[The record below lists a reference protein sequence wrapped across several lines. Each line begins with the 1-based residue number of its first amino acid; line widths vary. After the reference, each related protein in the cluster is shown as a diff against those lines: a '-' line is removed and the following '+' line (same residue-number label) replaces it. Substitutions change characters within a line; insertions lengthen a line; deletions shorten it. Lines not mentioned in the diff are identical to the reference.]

1 LKEFSNT
8 LLSIV
13 EKILIVAMFGLI
25 MGYLLLIVYVYA
37 KQGRMLYFPAREI
50 GATPLAVG
58 LQYEELTLRTRDR
71 VDISAWYIP
80 AEHPRGF
87 ILLCHGNAGNISD
100 ELPSIRL
107 FHELGLG
114 VVSFDYRGYGKST
127 GSPDEE
133 GTYRDAEAAWDYLV
147 KTLHVSPKKVVLFG
161 RSLGS
166 AVAAELALRKEVGA
180 LIMESGFTS
189 VPDLG
194 SKFFPHL
201 PLRLISKYHYT
212 SIDKVGR
219 VEMPKLFIHS
229 PDDEIVPYEH
239 GVRLFERAAGP
250 KKFLRLAGGHNE
262 GFMLSGIAYREGLD
276 GFLTQ
281 YLPAE
286 DIP

>member
-1 LKEFSNT
+1 M
-8 LLSIV
+8 I
-13 EKILIVAMFGLI
+13 GLVL
-25 MGYLLLIVYVYA
+25 GYLLLIVYVYA
-37 KQGRMLYFPAREI
+37 KQGSMLYFPAKEI
-50 GATPLAVG
+50 AATPLAIG
-58 LQYEELTLRTRDR
+58 LQYEELTLQTRDCMN
-71 VDISAWYIP
+71 ISAWYIP

-87 ILLCHGNAGNISD
+87 ILLCHGNAGNIAD
-100 ELPSIRL
+100 GLPSIRL

-147 KTLHVSPKKVVLFG
+147 KTLHVSPKKVILFG

-189 VPDLG
+189 VPELG
-194 SKFFPHL
+194 SKFFAHL
-201 PLRLISKYHYT
+201 PLWLISKYHYT

-229 PDDEIVPYEH
+229 YDDEVVPYEH
-239 GVRLFERAAGP
+239 GVRLFQRAAGP

-262 GFMLSGIAYREGLD
+262 VFILSDIAYREGLD
-276 GFLTQ
+276 GFLIQFFPTED
-281 YLPAE
+281 LP
-286 DIP
+286 

>member
-1 LKEFSNT
+1 M
-8 LLSIV
+8 I
-13 EKILIVAMFGLI
+13 GLVS
-25 MGYLLLIVYVYA
+25 GYLLLIVYVYA
-37 KQGRMLYFPAREI
+37 RQGRMLYFPTREI
-50 GATPLAVG
+50 GATPLAIG

-87 ILLCHGNAGNISD
+87 ILFCHGNAGNISD
-100 ELPSIRL
+100 GLTSIRL

-114 VVSFDYRGYGKST
+114 VVSFDYRGYGKSA

-147 KTLHVSPKKVVLFG
+147 KTLHVSPKKVILFG

-194 SKFFPHL
+194 SQFFPHL
-201 PLRLISKYHYT
+201 PLWLISKYHYT

-250 KKFLRLAGGHNE
+250 KKLLRLAGGHNE
-262 GFMLSGIAYREGLD
+262 GFILSDIAYREGLEV
-276 GFLTQ
+276 FLTQ
-281 YLPAE
+281 YFPAE
-286 DIP
+286 DTP